1 MEKMN
6 YFNKIII
13 AVDGSGASKKAAKKA
28 FYIAKKTGIDIT
40 VLHVVHVPAIAIPA
54 TQTGYMEDIAISLKK
69 NGELIIDEIE
79 KIGKDFDLKV
89 KKVLLEGL
97 PDDEIIK
104 FANENDLIVMGSKG
118 HSTFGRI
125 LIGSI
130 SEKVLH
136 HSDATVMIVR

>member
-1 MEKMN
+1 MKKLDH
-6 YFNKIII
+6 FNKIII

-28 FYIAKKTGIDIT
+28 FYISRKTGVET
-40 VLHVVHVPAIAIPA
+40 TALHIVHLPVIEIPA
-54 TQTGYMEDIAISLKK
+54 TQTAYMEDIAISLKK
-69 NGELIIDEIE
+69 DGESILNEIE
-79 KIGKDFDLKV
+79 KIGNDFGLKV
-89 KKVLLEGL
+89 QKVLLEGL

-125 LIGSI
+125 LIGGI

>member
-1 MEKMN
+1 MKKFD

-13 AVDGSGASKKAAKKA
+13 PVDGSEASIKAAKKA
-28 FYIAKKTGIDIT
+28 FYISRKTGIDAI
-40 VLHVVHVPAIAIPA
+40 VLHIVHVPTIAIPA
-54 TQTGYMEDIAISLKK
+54 TQTTYMEDIAVSLIKHGK
-69 NGELIIDEIE
+69 LILDEIE
-79 KIGKDFDLKV
+79 KIGRDFGLKV

-118 HSTFGRI
+118 HNTFSRI
-125 LIGSI
+125 LIGSV

-136 HSDATVMIVR
+136 HSNAAVMIVR